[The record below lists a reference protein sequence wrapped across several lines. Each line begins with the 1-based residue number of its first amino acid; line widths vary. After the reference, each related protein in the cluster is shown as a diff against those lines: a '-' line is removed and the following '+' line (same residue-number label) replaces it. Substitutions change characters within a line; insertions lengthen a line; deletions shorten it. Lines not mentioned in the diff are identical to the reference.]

1 MLHVPVPIFWKD
13 REGHLLGASR
23 YWYGYFGLN
32 PEGAAG
38 EVNRMV
44 PDDGTSGKE
53 EEEILR
59 TGKIRA
65 NVPCWVLSHSASHNG
80 TMTRW
85 PMYQS
90 GQISGIMGYFFDED
104 MLSDGEDA
112 ARKSIEREPE
122 TGLNDVTH
130 FLNSLGGLETEY
142 AAVHR
147 NFGILLI
154 EIPEILR
161 IQKRY
166 GVSVQTEVPSGES
179 WEALAWLQ
187 GLALRF
193 SASCTATMPGR
204 NCRPLQKGFRSA
216 LTPSTRWTASAVP
229 SLPE

>member
-1 MLHVPVPIFWKD
+1 
-13 REGHLLGASR
+13 
-23 YWYGYFGLN
+23 
-32 PEGAAG
+32 
-38 EVNRMV
+38 
-44 PDDGTSGKE
+44 
-53 EEEILR
+53 
-59 TGKIRA
+59 
-65 NVPCWVLSHSASHNG
+65 
-80 TMTRW
+80 MTRW
-85 PMYQS
+85 PMYQG

-122 TGLNDVTH
+122 TGLNNVTH

-154 EIPEILR
+154 EIPKILR

-166 GVSVQTEVPSGES
+166 EVSVQTEVPSGES

-193 SASCTATMPGR
+193 SASCTATTIAERIQKRIDAINQVDGFSCTIFARVRILPAEEAVHFR
-204 NCRPLQKGFRSA
+204 QKLLRAVLQETDR
-216 LTPSTRWTASAVP
+216 
-229 SLPE
+229 E

>member
-1 MLHVPVPIFWKD
+1 
-13 REGHLLGASR
+13 
-23 YWYGYFGLN
+23 
-32 PEGAAG
+32 
-38 EVNRMV
+38 
-44 PDDGTSGKE
+44 
-53 EEEILR
+53 
-59 TGKIRA
+59 
-65 NVPCWVLSHSASHNG
+65 
-80 TMTRW
+80 
-85 PMYQS
+85 MYQS

-166 GVSVQTEVPSGES
+166 GVSIQTEVPSGES
-179 WEALAWLQ
+179 WDSGPCSISW
-187 GLALRF
+187 GLSPTRARRRCSF
-193 SASCTATMPGR
+193 SASMTTIWW
-204 NCRPLQKGFRSA
+204 S
-216 LTPSTRWTASAVP
+216 RWP
-229 SLPE
+229 RFW